1 MPAPNRIAVYIV
13 AAGALA
19 TAVGG
24 VVADLDFTSVAAVL
38 GSLAVLAG
46 VVAKWLTGWQQYE
59 NVVLRDQVMQR
70 EHERAIETASAVSKP
85 GTGRRLNLPS

>member
-24 VVADLDFTSVAAVL
+24 VVADLDFSSVAAVL

-85 GTGRRLNLPS
+85 GTGNRLNLPR